1 MKTLYRFGLISVLI
15 VIVVLLDCAGIG
27 KLSSD
32 TSMLPPDER
41 DEFELYTLMG
51 FEPSEC
57 DW

>member
-1 MKTLYRFGLISVLI
+1 MKTLYRLGLIFVLTAI
-15 VIVVLLDCAGIG
+15 VILLDCAGVG
-27 KLSSD
+27 KLSYD

-51 FEPSEC
+51 FEPEEC